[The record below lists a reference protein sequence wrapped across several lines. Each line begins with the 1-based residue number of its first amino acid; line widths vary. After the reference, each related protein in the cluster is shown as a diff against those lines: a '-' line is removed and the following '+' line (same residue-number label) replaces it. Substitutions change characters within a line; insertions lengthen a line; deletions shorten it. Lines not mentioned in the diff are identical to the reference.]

1 MNYLLRSDRWLV
13 SLYARVRGWS
23 PSGRLVSSLSLL
35 LVLLV
40 GCSGVD
46 TTAQQLPTHLLD
58 IYDQRTDSLLQEAT
72 QQIEKMTIEEQ
83 IGQLIIP
90 IWEPRYDSAS
100 RERYLQLIDKIRPGG
115 ILFRKGDPYDQYRLT
130 RLLQERS
137 RIPLLITADAEWGL
151 ADHTLSTYEAT
162 S

>member
-1 MNYLLRSDRWLV
+1 MNYLLRSDRWFV
-13 SLYARVRGWS
+13 SRYARVRGWR
-23 PSGRLVSSLSLL
+23 PSGRLLSSLSLL

-40 GCSGVD
+40 GCAGSD

-58 IYDQRTDSLLQEAT
+58 ICNQRTDILLQEAT

-100 RERYLQLIDKIRPGG
+100 RARYLQLIDKIRPGG
-115 ILFRKGDPYDQYRLT
+115 ILFRKGEP
-130 RLLQERS
+130 
-137 RIPLLITADAEWGL
+137 
-151 ADHTLSTYEAT
+151 
-162 S
+162 